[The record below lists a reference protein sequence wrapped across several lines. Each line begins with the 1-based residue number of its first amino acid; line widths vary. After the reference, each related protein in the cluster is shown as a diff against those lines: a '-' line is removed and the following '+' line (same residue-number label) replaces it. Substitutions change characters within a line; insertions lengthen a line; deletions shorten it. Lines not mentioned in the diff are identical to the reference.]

1 MKNGKMDLEK
11 QMKNNQDIPIT
22 FFRETLIKNNS
33 ICHNH
38 IAGYMLEL
46 PGK

>member
-1 MKNGKMDLEK
+1 MDLEEK
-11 QMKNNQDIPIT
+11 IKNNQGIPII

-33 ICHNH
+33 ICLSHT
-38 IAGYMLEL
+38 AGYMLEL

>member
-1 MKNGKMDLEK
+1 MNLEK
-11 QMKNNQDIPIT
+11 QMKNNQDIPVI

-33 ICHNH
+33 ICLSHT
-38 IAGYMLEL
+38 AGYMLEL